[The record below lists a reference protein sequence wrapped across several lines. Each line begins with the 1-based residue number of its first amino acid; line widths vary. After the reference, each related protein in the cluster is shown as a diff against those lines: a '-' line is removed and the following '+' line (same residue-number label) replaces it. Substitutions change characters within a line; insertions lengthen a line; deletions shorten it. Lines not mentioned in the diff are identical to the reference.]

1 MEQNT
6 PKFRLK
12 LNLFDGIVILLALV
26 AGGLMLWTALKPQ
39 APAPA
44 GSIASSDVRYTIRFR
59 RWAPGSSGAVKAGDK
74 IADNIK
80 NCEVGQVVSV
90 QAVPALAQVPDQNSR
105 RWVWAELEGFEDVL
119 VTVESPC
126 VISDDAITIGGG
138 YQVRVGTVGYFRGEG
153 YMGSGPIV
161 AIEEVT
167 Q

>member
-44 GSIASSDVRYTIRFR
+44 GYTASSDVRYTIRFR

-80 NCEVGQVVSV
+80 NYEVGQVVSV

>member
-12 LNLFDGIVILLALV
+12 LKLFYGIVILLALV

-44 GSIASSDVRYTIRFR
+44 GSTASSDVRYTIRFR

-80 NCEVGQVVSV
+80 NYEVGQVVSV

>member
-12 LNLFDGIVILLALV
+12 LNLFDGIVIFLALV

-44 GSIASSDVRYTIRFR
+44 GSTASSDVRYTIRFR

-80 NCEVGQVVSV
+80 NYEVGQVVSV

-138 YQVRVGTVGYFRGEG
+138 YQVRVGIVGYFRGEG

>member
-74 IADNIK
+74 SADNIK
-80 NCEVGQVVSV
+80 NYEVGQVVSV